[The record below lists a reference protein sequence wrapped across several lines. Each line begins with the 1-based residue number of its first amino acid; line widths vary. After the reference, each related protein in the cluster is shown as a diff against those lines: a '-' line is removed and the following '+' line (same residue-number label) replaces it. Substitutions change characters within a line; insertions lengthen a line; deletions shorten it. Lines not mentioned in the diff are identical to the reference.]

1 MKIDVVLTLA
11 VTGALVA
18 GLSQAGTPA
27 GTPAARPS
35 GELVLLCYANKASA
49 TTGTARLFKASAVD
63 RYLDKGNC
71 RVPDGSQPGD
81 ACVRTD
87 PDGDDVCGTDGM
99 TCGDGHGP
107 GGSDNPCACGDT
119 VATDT
124 TLDPGFDPVASSVCA
139 GNGLIVGA
147 GVRLDLGTTS
157 LTGSDNGDGLRIAHG
172 GEAIG
177 GTVAG
182 FGTGIR
188 IVDATPGTASRVA
201 NTIVEGNA
209 NDGVVVNLADAE
221 SRAHLDNLVV
231 RGNGD
236 DGIHAL
242 GGPGIS
248 NLDVAGDTFTPDGY
262 GLLISGTDTQIASN
276 GAHGLHFGDPAQAR
290 DLAAFVDLGE
300 IHGNVGNGVRVE
312 QKTGLGPGADCGA
325 SANWPGCT
333 GVTLHGL
340 IVHDNGDAGVAF
352 TTAFLIPRRIG
363 ETRYGLGFTS
373 NKVFH
378 NAMGPGCSG
387 PQTQPQVIVT
397 GPAALGPESCRPQ
410 DAPPTTQEECDA
422 RNVPVNR
429 HCFWTG
435 STCIVVWD
443 LRGALD
449 CGDNTA
455 APNAIHSYNTNTD
468 PVGSSELS
476 VGMYARAGDGGLG
489 ADVWADNNS
498 WRTGDEA
505 QNVDQDAASF
515 IDADTICPAGGILL
529 QCSSQ

>member
-11 VTGALVA
+11 ATAALVA
-18 GLSQAGTPA
+18 GMSQATTQG
-27 GTPAARPS
+27 ARPPS
-35 GELVLLCYANKASA
+35 EPQVLLCYAKKTAA
-49 TTGTARLFKASAVD
+49 TAGTAKLFKTSAVD
-63 RYLDKGNC
+63 RNLDKGNC
-71 RVPDGSQPGD
+71 RVPDGSEAGD
-81 ACVRTD
+81 ACTRTD

-107 GGSDNPCACGDT
+107 GGIDNPCACGDT

-124 TLDPGFDPVASSVCA
+124 TLDAGFDPVAGSACT

-147 GVRLDLGTTS
+147 GVRLDLGTTT
-157 LTGSDNGDGLRIAHG
+157 LTGSDNGNGLRIAQG

-188 IVDATPGTASRVA
+188 IVDTTPGTTSRVA

-209 NDGVVVNLADAE
+209 NDGVVVDLADAT
-221 SRAHLDNLVV
+221 SRAHLENLVV

-248 NLDVAGDTFTPDGY
+248 NLDVSGDTFTPDGY
-262 GLLISGTDTQIASN
+262 GLVISGTDTQVANN

-290 DLAAFVDLGE
+290 DLAVFVDLGE
-300 IHGNVGNGVRVE
+300 IQGNVGSGVRVE
-312 QKTGLGPGADCGA
+312 QKTGLGAGADCGA

-340 IVHDNGDAGVAF
+340 TVHDNGAAGVSF
-352 TTAFLIPRRIG
+352 TTSFLIPMRIG
-363 ETRYGLGFTS
+363 ETEYGLGFLS

-378 NAMGPGCSG
+378 NAMGPGCSAV
-387 PQTQPQVIVT
+387 QTQPQILVT
-397 GPAALGPESCRPQ
+397 GPVGLGQATCAGFDETACEA
-410 DAPPTTQEECDA
+410 DAID
-422 RNVPVNR
+422 R

-435 STCIVVWD
+435 STCVVVWD
-443 LRGALD
+443 LRGARD
-449 CGDNTA
+449 CNDNTA
-455 APNAIHSYNTNTD
+455 QPNQIHSYNTNTD

-476 VGMYARAGDGGLG
+476 VGMYARVGDGGLG
-489 ADVWADNNS
+489 ADIWADNNS

-505 QNVDQDAASF
+505 QNVDQDASSF